1 MIAALKQF
9 DASFPV
15 ENTHQSFLLN
25 KVMKAVADFA
35 MPASRV
41 DIKSEIVISHAEAIL
56 ELNERST
63 IFYGDI
69 VSYFEAAISLYNTDP
84 DSFSE
89 KIEQM
94 DNSIILEKIE
104 FIKSKTIE
112 IELINRPVFDSFLKF
127 EKKSKA
133 VKHHKV
139 HSALAAIVEYKK
151 MCSNHS
157 HKAHEFVSILNQ
169 FVKNPAFP
177 KSQSLLT
184 EGYINS
190 LAESSASFLN
200 SMH

>member
-9 DASFPV
+9 DASFPA
-15 ENTHQSFLLN
+15 EDTHKNFLLN
-25 KVMKAVADFA
+25 KMMKAVADFA
-35 MPASRV
+35 MPTSRV
-41 DIKSEIVISHAEAIL
+41 DITSEAVIRHAEAIL

-69 VSYFEAAISLYNTDP
+69 VSYFDAAISLYNTDP
-84 DSFSE
+84 DDFAE

-104 FIKSKTIE
+104 FTKSKTIE

-127 EKKSKA
+127 EKKSKT

-157 HKAHEFVSILNQ
+157 HKAHEFISILNQ
-169 FVKNPAFP
+169 FVTKPVFP
-177 KSQSLLT
+177 NGQSVLS

-190 LAESSASFLN
+190 LVESSASFLN